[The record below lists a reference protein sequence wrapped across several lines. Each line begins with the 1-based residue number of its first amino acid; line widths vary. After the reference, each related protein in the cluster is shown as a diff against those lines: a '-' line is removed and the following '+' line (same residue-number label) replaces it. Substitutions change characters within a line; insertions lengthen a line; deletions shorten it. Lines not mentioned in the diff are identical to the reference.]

1 MYSGGFVFFDK
12 NNVHVFKF
20 KNMKF
25 GENTLAN
32 HDFSV
37 KYVIYYQEIIIAFL
51 KNIKK
56 YKIHNNT

>member
-1 MYSGGFVFFDK
+1 MFFDK

>member
-1 MYSGGFVFFDK
+1 
-12 NNVHVFKF
+12 
-20 KNMKF
+20 MKF

-37 KYVIYYQEIIIAFL
+37 KYVIYYQEIIITFL